1 MSAPGLTDPR
11 SEAARLHFVKHLV
24 DPDAFRFEG
33 TTSGAAAGT
42 LISQILA
49 ETSPETDRFRF
60 LSFRWTV
67 DASASS
73 PAADTSF
80 VAETHGTLDKT
91 TGEVVMAGTV
101 VSGWS
106 IGTSVIER
114 GQLTDAATF
123 TFEGDLV
130 LIPQ

>member
-1 MSAPGLTDPR
+1 MLASDPTDPP
-11 SEAARLHFVKHLV
+11 SDAARVHFVKHLV
-24 DPDAFRFEG
+24 DPDTFCFEG
-33 TTSGAAAGT
+33 TTSGLASGT

-49 ETSPETDRFRF
+49 ETAPETDRFRF

-67 DASASS
+67 DATGTSSA
-73 PAADTSF
+73 PDTSF

-101 VSGWS
+101 VSGWNT
-106 IGTSVIER
+106 GTSVIER

-130 LIPQ
+130 LIPR

>member
-1 MSAPGLTDPR
+1 MHSSGPSTPLTDT
-11 SEAARLHFVKHLV
+11 ARVHFVKHLV

-33 TTSGAAAGT
+33 TTTGPALGT
-42 LISQILA
+42 LVSQILA
-49 ETSPETDRFRF
+49 ETAPETDRYRF
-60 LSFRWTV
+60 LSFRWSV
-67 DASASS
+67 EAPGASAT
-73 PAADTSF
+73 DTSF

-101 VSGWS
+101 VSGWNT
-106 IGTSVIER
+106 GMSVIER

-130 LIPQ
+130 LIRQ